1 MATQI
6 YIKQNGDYFAGY
18 MDIMDGWITRID
30 YLEPVGIINMIKHK
44 LFPKKEF
51 HAIIAKG
58 NKIHDIDAEW

>member
-1 MATQI
+1 
-6 YIKQNGDYFAGY
+6 
-18 MDIMDGWITRID
+18 MDGWITRID